1 MLSSLYPFRTA
12 KTPAAVI
19 QEKIAVGAESSQ
31 SLAEIEGNMMAVTAG
46 VERALAQPQ
55 EPTK

>member
-1 MLSSLYPFRTA
+1 
-12 KTPAAVI
+12 VV

-31 SLAEIEGNMMAVTAG
+31 SLAEIEGNMVAVTAG
-46 VERALAQPQ
+46 AEKALYHAQ